1 MTTGRR
7 RRSAASSPRPPPAP
21 GIPSRSRSIRART
34 TRSTVRTPCGTSR
47 RASIR
52 ACPAGAAP
60 PRAAIPRPGPTAS
73 SKWRRSSGGTWPW
86 YPPGLRRSADMS
98 IKGKAYI
105 AGVFEHP
112 TRKADTQSLAQLH
125 AESAMGALADAGLTK
140 DDVDGY
146 FCAGDAPGLGP
157 LSMADYMGLKLRH
170 MDSTETGGSSYVI
183 HVGHAAQAI
192 ALGPCNVALITLAG
206 PPPAEGGP
214 PRARPRAPLAAP
226 PAPPVERP
234 AGPTVAN
241 QYAMAAMRHMYQYGT
256 TSAQLAWIKVA
267 ASQHAQHNPRAL
279 LREVVTVEEVINS
292 PMISDPL
299 HRLDCC
305 VITDGGGAIV
315 VAKPEVAKSLKR
327 PLVKVLGAGE
337 APKHQMGGKIDLTYS
352 GAVWAGPTAFAE
364 AGVTHA
370 DIKYVSIYDSFTIT
384 VLITLEDLGVCP
396 KGQGGKLVADGNLIS
411 GVGKLP
417 FNTDG
422 GGLCNNHPA
431 NRGGLTKVVEAGR
444 QLRGEAHPKSH
455 VTSW

>member
-1 MTTGRR
+1 MT
-7 RRSAASSPRPPPAP
+7 
-21 GIPSRSRSIRART
+21 
-34 TRSTVRTPCGTSR
+34 
-47 RASIR
+47 
-52 ACPAGAAP
+52 
-60 PRAAIPRPGPTAS
+60 
-73 SKWRRSSGGTWPW
+73 
-86 YPPGLRRSADMS
+86 
-98 IKGKAYI
+98 IKGKACI
-105 AGVFEHP
+105 AGIYEHP
-112 TRKADTQSLAQLH
+112 TRKADDKSLAQLH
-125 AESAMGALADAGLTK
+125 AEVARGALADAGLTK

-170 MDSTETGGSSYVI
+170 MDTTESGGSSYVI
-183 HVGHAAQAI
+183 HVAHAAEAI
-192 ALGPCNVALITLAG
+192 ALGKCNVALITLAG
-206 PPPAEGGP
+206 
-214 PRARPRAPLAAP
+214 RPRAEGMATGTVPRAPVAASP
-226 PAPPVERP
+226 DAPFEYPF
-234 AGPTVAN
+234 GPTVMN
-241 QYAMAAMRHMYQYGT
+241 QYGT

-267 ASQHAQHNPRAL
+267 ASHHAQHNPHAL
-279 LREVVTVEEVINS
+279 LREVVTVEEVISS

-315 VAKPEVAKSLKR
+315 VVKPEIAKSLKR

-352 GAVWAGPTAFAE
+352 GAVWSGPAAFAE
-364 AGVTHA
+364 AGVTPS

-384 VLITLEDLGVCP
+384 VLITLEDLGFAA

-431 NRGGLTKVVEAGR
+431 NRGGLTKVVEAVR
-444 QLRGEAHPKSH
+444 QLRGEAHPRVQVKNCDIALAHGTGGSLGTRH
-455 VTSW
+455 ASATIIMDRE